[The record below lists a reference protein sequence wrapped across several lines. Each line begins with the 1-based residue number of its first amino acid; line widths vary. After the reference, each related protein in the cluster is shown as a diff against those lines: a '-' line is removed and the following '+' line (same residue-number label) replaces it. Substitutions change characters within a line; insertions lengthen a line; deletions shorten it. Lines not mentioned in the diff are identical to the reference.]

1 MRGRVNVWTPPA
13 RPLVCGNSVYQ
24 MTQQRLS
31 PEPARIDLHADHELR
46 YWSERFG
53 VPKDEI
59 EAAIKRVGPRVED
72 VAREVSLLYA

>member
-1 MRGRVNVWTPPA
+1 MRGRVDVATGA
-13 RPLVCGNSVYQ
+13 ASFVCRNWVHQ
-24 MTQQRLS
+24 MTQQRCS
-31 PEPARIDLHADHELR
+31 PEPARIDIHADHELR

-59 EAAIKRVGPRVED
+59 EAAVKRVGPRVED